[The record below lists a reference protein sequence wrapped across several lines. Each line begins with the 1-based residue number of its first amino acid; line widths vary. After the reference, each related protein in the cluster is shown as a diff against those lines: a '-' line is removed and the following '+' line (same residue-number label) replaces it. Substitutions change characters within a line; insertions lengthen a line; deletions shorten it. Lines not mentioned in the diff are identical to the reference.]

1 MMATV
6 VTADWCG
13 GLVAKEDERP
23 LRRPISELISPEVLG
38 DMLLRP
44 AIHSSNYLHDALE

>member
-1 MMATV
+1 MMATI
-6 VTADWCG
+6 VTDWCG
-13 GLVAKEDERP
+13 GLVAKEDERL
-23 LRRPISELISPEVLG
+23 LRRPINELISPEVLG